1 MNKIKYNKDNHR
13 NTELGWIPEDWTS
26 PKLDEV
32 FTFLNNASFTREQLN
47 YNDVESVQYIH
58 YGDIHATYRK
68 QILDFEIENR
78 IPKLNENILIPRN
91 IDFLNDGD
99 VIIADASE
107 DYEGVG
113 EATEIYNLKNLKAIS
128 GLHTFA
134 IRDRGNS
141 TAKGFRSYIFKNPT
155 VKNSLKILATGSKVY
170 GISKKNL
177 AKLKLALPSLP
188 EQQKIAQI
196 LSTWDK
202 AIAQQEQLIAQKK
215 QLKKGMM
222 QQLLTA
228 KLRFPGFVGEWEMVK
243 MGTICKLQGGY
254 AFESS
259 QYKKNGIPII
269 RISNISNKN
278 NYIELK
284 EVIYYEKIEN
294 DSNFILKNGDLLI
307 AMSGATIGKSS
318 IYNLNEIGYLN
329 QRVGKFNPV
338 GSKIDYQFLI
348 QFVFSNK
355 FKEK

>member
-128 GLHTFA
+128 GLH
-134 IRDRGNS
+134 
-141 TAKGFRSYIFKNPT
+141 
-155 VKNSLKILATGSKVY
+155 
-170 GISKKNL
+170 
-177 AKLKLALPSLP
+177 
-188 EQQKIAQI
+188 
-196 LSTWDK
+196 
-202 AIAQQEQLIAQKK
+202 
-215 QLKKGMM
+215 
-222 QQLLTA
+222 
-228 KLRFPGFVGEWEMVK
+228 
-243 MGTICKLQGGY
+243 
-254 AFESS
+254 
-259 QYKKNGIPII
+259 
-269 RISNISNKN
+269 
-278 NYIELK
+278 
-284 EVIYYEKIEN
+284 
-294 DSNFILKNGDLLI
+294 
-307 AMSGATIGKSS
+307 
-318 IYNLNEIGYLN
+318 
-329 QRVGKFNPV
+329 RVCC
-338 GSKIDYQFLI
+338 
-348 QFVFSNK
+348 
-355 FKEK
+355 